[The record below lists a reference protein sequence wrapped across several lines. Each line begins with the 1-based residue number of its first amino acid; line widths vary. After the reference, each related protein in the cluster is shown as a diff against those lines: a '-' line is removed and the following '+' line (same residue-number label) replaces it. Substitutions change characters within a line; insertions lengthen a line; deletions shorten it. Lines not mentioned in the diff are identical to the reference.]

1 MGVGGSLTV
10 RSLSRWALFGS
21 HPYTTG
27 HTVHYP
33 VLSAKQVSSTLG
45 RGMAVE
51 RLLEVY
57 SIERYG
63 LLSLLKVKVSGL
75 SAYLAL
81 STRCTPSI
89 EFPAP
94 PQTGSEM
101 VLKWSSRVSEGQKDM
116 FILC

>member
-1 MGVGGSLTV
+1 MDADGRRTTADL
-10 RSLSRWALFGS
+10 
-21 HPYTTG
+21 HPAATG

-45 RGMAVE
+45 RGMAVK

-63 LLSLLKVKVSGL
+63 LLSLLKVTVSGL

-116 FILC
+116 FTLC

>member
-1 MGVGGSLTV
+1 
-10 RSLSRWALFGS
+10 
-21 HPYTTG
+21 
-27 HTVHYP
+27 
-33 VLSAKQVSSTLG
+33 
-45 RGMAVE
+45 MAVE

-89 EFPAP
+89 KFPAASP
-94 PQTGSEM
+94 NGVRNGFKVVFKGQ
-101 VLKWSSRVSEGQKDM
+101 RRSEGYVYIVLNRCAVLQRA
-116 FILC
+116 LCEFLGEFWIVRS